1 MREEAE
7 SSSNRDT
14 TEFIF
19 GRFFSSIFPQGVD
32 RMKTVRMYDGKVFGH
47 EVSDYAKG
55 KEYENDS

>member
-7 SSSNRDT
+7 NSSNRDT

-32 RMKTVRMYDGKVFGH
+32 RTKTVIMYDGKVFGH
-47 EVSDYAKG
+47 EVSDYAKE